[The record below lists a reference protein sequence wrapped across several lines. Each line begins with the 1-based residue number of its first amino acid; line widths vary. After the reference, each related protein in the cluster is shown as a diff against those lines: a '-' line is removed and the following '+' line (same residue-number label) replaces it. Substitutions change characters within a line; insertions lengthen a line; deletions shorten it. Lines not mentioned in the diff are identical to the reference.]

1 MSAALPIGAKQLQ
14 PQLHAPTISR
24 LGENE
29 KTNAKCENI
38 FSRTVN
44 IFSRTVN
51 IFLNYVKQADG
62 LKATFK
68 VIYHGADWWKQL
80 FGAVPSNIQNLR
92 KLTND
97 GKNVISATEVPG
109 KAFDIG
115 RKLARVWKEK
125 SLYSIKELV
134 SSASQITGPLADGI
148 KLAADKKIIDLTP
161 KALSQVGFIS
171 NSGLAVGTTMSAYSE
186 AKKVASLYSGFQ
198 HATSRRES
206 RENAHQ
212 VAKHTFDGARFG
224 SYAALGTVGVTGTL
238 LGITFAPWVPL
249 AFSTGA
255 LFFTIVGHFYTK
267 FNHLDEKTGDLA
279 SKKA

>member
-1 MSAALPIGAKQLQ
+1 MPSALPIGQLQ
-14 PQLHAPTISR
+14 PQQHAHTISC

-29 KTNAKCENI
+29 KTNEKIKCIPARLGNL
-38 FSRTVN
+38 
-44 IFSRTVN
+44 
-51 IFLNYVKQADG
+51 FLNYVKQADG

-68 VIYHGADWWKQL
+68 VVYHGIDWWKQ
-80 FGAVPSNIQNLR
+80 FAPVSSSMQNLR

-109 KAFDIG
+109 KAVDIV
-115 RKLARVWKEK
+115 RKLTFVFKEK

-161 KALSQVGFIS
+161 KALSQVSFMS
-171 NSGLAVGTTMSAYSE
+171 NAGLAVGTTMSAYTE

-198 HATSRRES
+198 QATSRRES

-224 SYAALGTVGVTGTL
+224 SYAALGTVGVAGTL
-238 LGITFAPWVPL
+238 LGITFASWVPL